1 MLCIYIFLPY
11 DYVTLLLPLY
21 SHTMATSLLF
31 KLDEWDNTFCDI
43 KSQLFCPE
51 PPVQQNTIFQP
62 PKDKKCN
69 LIAKLLQKYF
79 LTLCKNRTGR
89 LMLRK
94 VVHEGLSILS
104 VAPLA
109 STATSCCV
117 TGRNTGLVVFRLRTC
132 RRQRSNGVI
141 HMNESRP
148 YVVTREW
155 LTCIQSILICSRLQS
170 FIKHYAGLD
179 IKQQITF
186 KQRMAMRLKVNGA
199 ISYMV
204 TVFSTIVTSDQ
215 HRSKLLSLL
224 VD

>member
-1 MLCIYIFLPY
+1 M
-11 DYVTLLLPLY
+11 T
-21 SHTMATSLLF
+21 TSVLF
-31 KLDEWDNTFCDI
+31 SIDEWDNTFSEI

-51 PPVQQNTIFQP
+51 PPVQQSTIFKAP
-62 PKDKKCN
+62 TDKKCN
-69 LIAKLLQKYF
+69 LILKLLQKYF
-79 LTLCKNRTGR
+79 VTLCKNRTGR

-94 VVHEGLSILS
+94 VVYEGLSIFS

-117 TGRNTGLVVFRLRTC
+117 TGRNTNLVVFRVRTC

-141 HMNESRP
+141 LMNETRP

-155 LTCIQSILICSRLQS
+155 LTCVQSILICSRMQS
-170 FIKHYAGLD
+170 FIKHYASLD
-179 IKQQITF
+179 IKHHITF
-186 KQRMAMRLKVNGA
+186 KQRMAMRLRVNGA

-204 TVFSTIVTSDQ
+204 TMFSTIVTSEQ